1 MVQNAYRI
9 DYSDDAGL
17 TWKLLERTT
26 RFTGFSPTKPYVD
39 DKGLAFDE
47 NRHYRVFAIGGHPY
61 TDVGPP
67 SEYRSPIANGWTLMS
82 GAPKKPTGVMASA
95 PDLTSIM
102 ASWTAPET
110 TAASPSS
117 STTTSTS
124 RTILT
129 GLPRLWTSLA
139 ARRPSTATTED
150 AMTMATFDKLTLLG
164 DTKYV
169 FRVAAVNKVAGT
181 GADRPAAAADVG
193 DNWSAPVLFDTSE
206 AAKPNAVEGLTSELA
221 TDASGDNRGVN
232 LLWNKPSDDIAISNY
247 EVEVQTANGDWVN
260 PTLGENVPAHRTAY
274 TDSNRPKA
282 DEMRVYRVRAVN
294 MVGDGPWTKVYYP
307 REEGMHTHVAASG
320 TIRDRTVTV
329 DTMTTVDAAMYF
341 SDNTGATYAAESDM
355 PMYATVMTDANS
367 GVVTIIGVAE
377 GMAMI
382 TVTATS
388 GAVEATQ
395 EFMVTVTPAALG
407 APMNVMAEIRTD
419 DRPEGTVYNVKVTW
433 TDGDN
438 SDAHWVGLYD
448 AVNNRTHGS
457 HRVAGDPSVMEHTF
471 SNVPPGV
478 YLPAVI
484 STLEGFTPMVDYA
497 RLDDGRPRLTVIS
510 AQ

>member
-1 MVQNAYRI
+1 M
-9 DYSDDAGL
+9 
-17 TWKLLERTT
+17 
-26 RFTGFSPTKPYVD
+26 
-39 DKGLAFDE
+39 
-47 NRHYRVFAIGGHPY
+47 YRVAALD
-61 TDVGPP
+61 TD
-67 SEYRSPIANGWTLMS
+67 
-82 GAPKKPTGVMASA
+82 
-95 PDLTSIM
+95 
-102 ASWTAPET
+102 
-110 TAASPSS
+110 
-117 STTTSTS
+117 
-124 RTILT
+124 
-129 GLPRLWTSLA
+129 
-139 ARRPSTATTED
+139 ATTEQS
-150 AMTMATFDKLTLLG
+150 AWSNVATF
-164 DTKYV
+164 
-169 FRVAAVNKVAGT
+169 
-181 GADRPAAAADVG
+181 PA
-193 DNWSAPVLFDTSE
+193 
-206 AAKPNAVEGLTSELA
+206 
-221 TDASGDNRGVN
+221 
-232 LLWNKPSDDIAISNY
+232 
-247 EVEVQTANGDWVN
+247 Q
-260 PTLGENVPAHRTAY
+260 
-274 TDSNRPKA
+274 
-282 DEMRVYRVRAVN
+282 
-294 MVGDGPWTKVYYP
+294 
-307 REEGMHTHVAASG
+307 MHTHVAASG

-341 SDNTGATYAAESDM
+341 SENTGATYAAMSDM
-355 PMYATVMTDANS
+355 PMYATVAVS
-367 GVVTIIGVAE
+367 GSIVTITGVAE
-377 GMAMI
+377 GTAMI

-388 GAVEATQ
+388 GSVEATQ